1 MKKVFEKWKK
11 SKIMENLKILIK
23 VWFSLVWKKVW
34 IVWKKVW
41 IVWKKVWI
49 VWKKVWKES
58 DYPIS

>member
-41 IVWKKVWI
+41 IVWKKVW
-49 VWKKVWKES
+49 KES